1 MSASVKTDSA
11 GGLTGKGGC
20 GPGGHR
26 NLALRH
32 LVQRGAAGTV
42 PGTMGFSVPRCPVSL
57 APVPGFPSGTAAGP
71 GQVDG
76 PAWARERVAAA
87 LERIAPLAAA
97 RTAGVAPRL
106 QRVLDAFAA
115 ERLGTQHFASVSG
128 YGHGDMGREVL
139 DRVFARVLQAEA
151 AAVRLQF
158 VSGTHAITAALF
170 GVLRPGDRLL
180 AVTGRPYD
188 TLEEVIGLRGS
199 GQGSLAE
206 FGIRYDELPLTAAGA
221 VDEAGLEEALA
232 LPTRMVLIQRSCG
245 YSWRP
250 SLAVAEIGRLA
261 ERVKRRQPDCVV
273 FVDNCYGE
281 LVQDQEPTAVG
292 ADLIAGSLIKNLGG
306 TIAPTG
312 GYVAG
317 RAELVEQACCRLTAP
332 GIGSEGGTGFDLHRL
347 LFQGLFLAPQM
358 VSEALIGA
366 DLVAEVFAGLGYP
379 VHPAPGGPRSDVIQA
394 VRFGDPELLK
404 SVCRAFQ
411 SASPVGAYLD
421 PVPAPMPGYA
431 SELVMAGGTFI
442 DGSTSEFSADA
453 PLREPYVL
461 YAQGGS
467 HHAHVGLA
475 LERALTALAAR
486 AASGT

>member
-1 MSASVKTDSA
+1 MTAFRR
-11 GGLTGKGGC
+11 
-20 GPGGHR
+20 P
-26 NLALRH
+26 
-32 LVQRGAAGTV
+32 AAADTW
-42 PGTMGFSVPRCPVSL
+42 
-57 APVPGFPSGTAAGP
+57 AAD
-71 GQVDG
+71 QL
-76 PAWARERVAAA
+76 AAA
-87 LERIAPLAAA
+87 LERSAPLAAE
-97 RTAGVAPRL
+97 RRAGVKPRL
-106 QRVLDAFAA
+106 ERVLAAFAA
-115 ERLGTQHFASVSG
+115 ERLGVHHFASVSG
-128 YGHGDMGREVL
+128 YGHGDLGREVL

-158 VSGTHAITAALF
+158 VSGTHAIAAALY

-180 AVTGRPYD
+180 ALTGRPYD
-188 TLEEVIGLRGS
+188 TLEEVIGIRGR

-206 FGIRYDELPLTAAGA
+206 FGIVYDELDLLADGG
-221 VDEAGLEEALA
+221 VDEAGIAEALA

-250 SLAVAEIGRLA
+250 SLSVAQIGGLV
-261 ERVKRRQPDCVV
+261 ERVKEIQPDCVV

-281 LVQDQEPTAVG
+281 LVELQEPTAVG
-292 ADLIAGSLIKNLGG
+292 ADLMAGSLIKNLGG

-332 GIGSEGGTGFDLHRL
+332 GIGGEGGTSFDLNRL

-358 VSEALIGA
+358 VAEALISSELIA
-366 DLVAEVFAGLGYP
+366 RVFSDLGFAVNPL
-379 VHPAPGGPRSDVIQA
+379 PGSERSDVIQA
-394 VRFGDPELLK
+394 VRLGSPERLK
-404 SVCRAFQ
+404 AVCRAFQ
-411 SASPVGAYLD
+411 ATSPIGSYLD

-442 DGSTSEFSADA
+442 DGSTSEFSADG

-467 HHAHVGLA
+467 HRAHAALA
-475 LERALTALAAR
+475 LQRALTALLEF
-486 AASGT
+486 GLLPTD